1 MGAERRALRRLELGV
16 LRSNLSVRSLAPPVA
31 ALLVFLAAFSTKVL
45 NDADTWWHVAAGQ
58 MMIAQRAVLHADP
71 FSYTV
76 FGAPWHTHE
85 WLAQIAFGEAFNA
98 GGWSGVVLLTAAAAG
113 LTAWLLARDLGRW
126 VDGLPLI
133 CLLSLGL
140 MMGSASLL
148 ARPHLLALPILE
160 IWTAELIRAR
170 AEDRPPRWM
179 ALPLMA
185 LWANLHGSFMFGLAL
200 IGPFALEALLAAAPE
215 GRRGVVL
222 RWGGFGIAAAAM
234 AVLTPDGVQTLIF
247 PLQLLRMTS
256 LAHIGEWAPADFAT
270 LDVLEIALLAGLFV
284 AFTRPVRLPLIR
296 AALLLLLLHLSLQ
309 HGRYEQMLGVIG
321 ALLLARP
328 LALAFGQGVQ
338 AAPAGDRPRTPI
350 AVGAI
355 AGALAVGLA
364 VARLALPV
372 TRVEDS
378 STPIAAVAATPA
390 AIARTHMLNDY
401 SFGGYLIAQHLRP
414 FIDSRADLYG
424 DAYLQAYARIVR
436 PDRRELARVLEQRQV
451 GWTIFKA
458 GSPVAEAMDAMP
470 GWRRLYT
477 DRWAVVHVR
486 APVAVSR

>member
-1 MGAERRALRRLELGV
+1 V
-16 LRSNLSVRSLAPPVA
+16 LRSNLSVRNLAPPTA
-31 ALLVFLAAFSTKVL
+31 ALLAFLAAFSTKVL

-58 MMIAQRAVLHADP
+58 LMIARRTVLHADP
-71 FSYTV
+71 FSYTAL
-76 FGAPWHTHE
+76 GAPWHTHE

-98 GGWSGVVLLTAAAAG
+98 GAWSGVVLLTAAVAG
-113 LTAWLLARDLGRW
+113 LTAWLLARDLSRW

-133 CLLSLGL
+133 CLLALGL
-140 MMGSASLL
+140 MMGSGSLL
-148 ARPHLLALPILE
+148 ARPHMLALPILE
-160 IWTAELIRAR
+160 IWTAALICAR
-170 AEDRPPRWM
+170 AEDRPPRWTV
-179 ALPLMA
+179 LPLMA

-215 GRRGVVL
+215 RRRAVAL
-222 RWGGFGIAAAAM
+222 RWGGFGIGAAAM
-234 AVLTPDGVQTLIF
+234 AVLTPDGVQTLLF

-256 LAHIGEWAPADFAT
+256 LAHIGEWAPANFAT
-270 LDVLEIALLAGLFV
+270 LQVLEIALLAGLFV
-284 AFTRPVRLPLIR
+284 AFTRPVRVPPIR

-328 LALAFGQGVQ
+328 TALAFGQEDQ
-338 AAPAGDRPRTPI
+338 PAPAGEKPRIPT
-350 AVGAI
+350 AI
-355 AGALAVGLA
+355 AGVLAVGLA
-364 VARLALPV
+364 VARLTFPV

-378 STPIAAVAATPA
+378 STPISAVAATPA

-436 PDRRELARVLEQRQV
+436 PDRRELAKVLEQRQV
-451 GWTIFKA
+451 TWTIFKA
-458 GSPVAEAMDAMP
+458 GSPVAEAMDEMP
-470 GWRRLYT
+470 GWRRLYA

-486 APVAVSR
+486 AAVPISR